1 MFSVESLR
9 VCVGSFALEA
19 FDLTVS
25 KGECHVLLG
34 PSGSGKTT
42 LLRSFL
48 GLLPVQSGTIRLLGR
63 DITALP
69 IESRGFGYVPQH
81 LGLFPHLCVRDN
93 IAYSAKARN
102 VPIDLFQPVV
112 DGLIEATDIRGLL
125 ERMPHTLSGGER
137 QRVGL
142 VRALASQP
150 HLLLLDEP
158 FTALHE
164 NLRQELWELMRTL
177 QRKHQLTLLLITHDL
192 REAYALADSITVL
205 LGGRVVQQGS
215 KEEVF
220 SRPKTPEVAR
230 FLGVENILQGRILKR
245 DALAWLVDIAG
256 IEIPITAYPPP
267 SNTALEQGDVWVVI
281 RSEEILLASAQ
292 TPSASDTPLRGTI
305 RSIHPSYPLWKIEID
320 VGFRI
325 FASVTRHQVEE
336 MGLNVGSSVQIGW
349 KPQNAQLL
357 R

>member
-1 MFSVESLR
+1 
-9 VCVGSFALEA
+9 
-19 FDLTVS
+19 
-25 KGECHVLLG
+25 LLG
-34 PSGSGKTT
+34 PSGSGKST

-63 DITALP
+63 DITAFP

-102 VPIDLFQPVV
+102 VPIDSFQPVV

-267 SNTALEQGDVWVVI
+267 SNTALKQGDVWVVI

-357 R
+357 RSHQQQSE